1 MRAIIKA
8 NKPMASVKAKPK
20 IAILNNSLLRE
31 GFLEMALIREA
42 NMRPTPIA
50 APARAIVA
58 KPAPINLAKMI
69 MRREDYLES
78 RSLREEG
85 EPIKRSNI
93 ESIRGGLLLAAPP
106 TALHSSQL

>member
-20 IAILNNSLLRE
+20 IAILNNSLL
-31 GFLEMALIREA
+31 REA